1 MKEKIERWVFLYWD
15 EPVTVELKLKDE
27 PVNDEINIKNK
38 KNDTTSN
45 TSREKIINKT
55 KKG

>member
-1 MKEKIERWVFLYWD
+1 MKEKVIKWNFLYWD
-15 EPVTVELKLKDE
+15 EPIDE
-27 PVNDEINIKNK
+27 PINDKINIKIK

-55 KKG
+55 KKS